1 MIEKEIEKDLKNNKE
16 NIFKKIGRLNPIN
29 KIKSK
34 KIRIVIYIILIIILI
49 NLILKLFAPKN
60 NNSFNYDEVEAE
72 VGDVNVVISGSGSI
86 EPIEQY
92 DITALVQ
99 GEILEDYFEEGQI
112 LQKDDLMYS
121 IDSKDIQNN
130 IERASLA
137 VERAQS
143 NYTTALS
150 TTQIKSS
157 SNGII
162 TNMNVKVGDQIM
174 QGAKV
179 ADVLDSSSLRLV
191 LQYNYIDTKS
201 MYVGQVANVIVENG
215 FYNVT
220 GYVSKISSNQVI
232 NESGM
237 GISYVEIKVN
247 NPGAITD
254 KDFGI
259 AQIGNIRS
267 NNSNTFEY
275 MNKATIYSTG
285 SGYIKSIDK
294 LMGDYVTSGETIITI
309 GNDTLDEQVK
319 QSQLALK
326 DAELSL
332 KNAQDQLDNY
342 NLKAPISGKVI
353 LKNNK
358 KGDILSSTSS
368 ISTMGTSK
376 PLAII
381 ADMDTI
387 KFTVKVDELEISK
400 IQKGQSVLITVDALD
415 GKEYTGYVD
424 NINIV
429 GTVLNGVTTYDV
441 KVIVNNPEGL
451 LPGMNVDADIQIIYV
466 EDVVRVPLSAVMK
479 GNFVYIKDS
488 NPNYQDK
495 DSKVPKGYRKISVEI
510 GENDSEYIEIK
521 SGINKGDKVLVEK
534 LKQSGVFNFGAGMN
548 GMHSE
553 M

>member
-1 MIEKEIEKDLKNNKE
+1 MIEEELKNNKD
-16 NIFKKIGRLNPIN
+16 NILKKIGRLNPIN

-34 KIRIVIYIILIIILI
+34 KIRIFIYIILTIILI
-49 NLILKLFAPKN
+49 SLVLKLVKPN
-60 NNSFNYDEVEAE
+60 NNDTFNYDEIEAQ
-72 VGDVNVVISGSGSI
+72 VGDVNVVISGSGAI

-99 GEILEDYFEEGQI
+99 GEILEDYFDEGQI
-112 LQKDDLMYS
+112 LKKDDLMYS
-121 IDSKDIQNN
+121 IDSKNIQNN
-130 IERASLA
+130 IERAQLA
-137 VERAQS
+137 VEKSQS
-143 NYTTALS
+143 TYKTALA
-150 TTQIKSS
+150 TTQIKAN

-162 TNMNVKVGDQIM
+162 TNMNVKVGDQIV

-191 LQYNYIDTKS
+191 LQYNYIDAKS
-201 MYVGQVANVIVENG
+201 MYIGQVANIIVENG
-215 FYNVT
+215 FYNLN
-220 GYVSKISSNQVI
+220 GYVSKISSSQVI

-247 NPGAITD
+247 NPGTITD

-259 AQIGNIRS
+259 AQIGNVRS

-275 MNKATIYSTG
+275 MNKSTIYSTG
-285 SGYIKSIDK
+285 SGYIKSVDK
-294 LMGDYVTSGETIITI
+294 LMGDYVVSGQTIITI
-309 GNDTLDEQVK
+309 GNASLDEQVK
-319 QSQLALK
+319 QSMLALK

-332 KNAQDQLDNY
+332 KNAQEQLDNY

-368 ISTMGTSK
+368 LNTMGTSK

-415 GKEYTGYVD
+415 EKEYTGYVD

-429 GTVLNGVTTYDV
+429 GTVLNGVTTYDI

-451 LPGMNVDADIQIIYV
+451 LPGMNVDADIQIVYV
-466 EDVVRVPLSAVMK
+466 KDVVRVPLSAVIK
-479 GNFVYIKDS
+479 GNFVYVKDS

-495 DSKVPKGYRKISVEI
+495 DSKVPKGYRKVSVEI

-521 SGINKGDKVLVEK
+521 SGIKAGDKVLVEK
-534 LKQSGVFNFGAGMN
+534 LKQSGIFNFGAGMN
-548 GMHSE
+548 SMHNE